1 MDGRNKELIDKRFMQ
16 IDGKLKTLKFLMSR
30 QSSKEQFMDEI
41 KGLTEV
47 VDDLKSIIE
56 RQSTPLRN
64 G

>member
-1 MDGRNKELIDKRFMQ
+1 MRNKELIDKRFMQ

-30 QSSKEQFMDEI
+30 SSTKEQFMDEI

-56 RQSTPLRN
+56 RQTTPLRN

>member
-1 MDGRNKELIDKRFMQ
+1 MRNKELIDKRFMQ

-30 QSSKEQFMDEI
+30 QSTKEQFMDEI

>member
-1 MDGRNKELIDKRFMQ
+1 MRNKELIDKRFMQ

-30 QSSKEQFMDEI
+30 QSTKEQFMGEI

>member
-1 MDGRNKELIDKRFMQ
+1 MQ

-30 QSSKEQFMDEI
+30 SSTKEQFMDEI

>member
-1 MDGRNKELIDKRFMQ
+1 MRNKELIDKRFMQ

-47 VDDLKSIIE
+47 VDDLKSIID

>member
-1 MDGRNKELIDKRFMQ
+1 MRNKELIDKRFMQ

>member
-1 MDGRNKELIDKRFMQ
+1 MRNKELIDKRFMQ

-56 RQSTPLRN
+56 RQTTPLRN

>member
-1 MDGRNKELIDKRFMQ
+1 MRNKELIDKRFMQ

-30 QSSKEQFMDEI
+30 SSTKEQFMDEI